1 MAAPVQKSGIV
12 YGANAGHI
20 TKRRELKPSAA
31 SAKGNNKSKH
41 NAFVRDLVREVVG
54 YAPYERRIMELL
66 KNSRDKRARKL
77 GKKRLGTLRRSKKKI
92 DELSNVLAAARR
104 H

>member
-1 MAAPVQKSGIV
+1 MAAPIAKSGIA

-20 TKRRELKPSAA
+20 TTRREQKPRAA
-31 SAKGNNKSKH
+31 NAKSNNKSKH
-41 NAFVRDLVREVVG
+41 NVFVRDLIREVAG
-54 YAPYERRIMELL
+54 FAPYERRIMELL

-77 GKKRLGTLRRSKKKI
+77 GKKRLGTLRRAKRKV
-92 DELSNVLAAARR
+92 DELSNVIAASRR

>member
-1 MAAPVQKSGIV
+1 MAAPVAKSGIA
-12 YGANAGHI
+12 YGANAGRV
-20 TKRRELKPSAA
+20 TARREIKARHTH
-31 SAKGNNKSKH
+31 AKSNNHSTH
-41 NAFVRDLVREVVG
+41 NKFVRDLVREVAG

-77 GKKRLGTLRRSKKKI
+77 GKKRLGTLRRAKRKV
-92 DELSNVLAAARR
+92 DELSAAIAAARR

>member
-1 MAAPVQKSGIV
+1 MARPEAKSGIA
-12 YGANAGHI
+12 YGPNAGHI
-20 TKRRELKPSAA
+20 TTRRELKPRPSY
-31 SAKGNNKSKH
+31 AKSSNRSEH
-41 NAFVRDLVREVVG
+41 NTFVRSLIREVSG

-77 GKKRLGTLRRSKKKI
+77 GKKRLGTMRRAKRKV
-92 DELSNVLAAARR
+92 DELTNVLAAARR

>member
-1 MAAPVQKSGIV
+1 MAAPVAKSGIA

-20 TKRRELKPSAA
+20 TARREEKPRATNS
-31 SAKGNNKSKH
+31 KGNNHSKH
-41 NAFVRDLVREVVG
+41 NAFVRDLIREVAG
-54 YAPYERRIMELL
+54 FAPYERRIMELL

-92 DELSNVLAAARR
+92 DELSNVLAASRR
-104 H
+104 N